1 MSKSLKIKRNITVK
15 TIVTEEFKKN
25 SSQEINKELQLI
37 DSQIMQLELQSK
49 QMQDQL
55 ANDFSASENAP
66 QIRQAL
72 TEISQRLTQY
82 AGVKQELLQQ
92 RENINSLETG
102 NLINT
107 GSLEN
112 YVEISVGDNI
122 YEKYKT
128 ASIIVKDGII
138 QEIRT

>member
-25 SSQEINKELQLI
+25 SSQEINKELQLL

-55 ANDFSASENAP
+55 ANDFSVSENAP
-66 QIRQAL
+66 QIRQAIN
-72 TEISQRLTQY
+72 EISQRLTQY

-92 RENINSLETG
+92 RENINGLEPG

-107 GSLEN
+107 GNLEN

-138 QEIRT
+138 QEIRE

>member
-1 MSKSLKIKRNITVK
+1 MSKSIKIKRNVTVK

-25 SSQEINKELQLI
+25 SNHEINKELQLL

-55 ANDFSASENAP
+55 ANDFSATENAP
-66 QIRQAL
+66 QLRQAVM
-72 TEISQRLTQY
+72 EISQRLAQL
-82 AGVKQELLQQ
+82 AGLKQELLTQ
-92 RENINSLETG
+92 RENINGLEIG

-112 YVEISVGDNI
+112 YVEIAVGDNI

-128 ASIIVKDGII
+128 AHIIVKDGII
-138 QEIRT
+138 QDIMA

>member
-1 MSKSLKIKRNITVK
+1 MSKSIKIKRNITVK
-15 TIVTEEFKKN
+15 TVVTEEFKKN
-25 SSQEINKELQLI
+25 SSQEITKELQLL
-37 DSQIMQLELQSK
+37 DNQIMQLELQSK

-55 ANDFSASENAP
+55 ANDFTASDNAP
-66 QIRQAL
+66 QIRQAVI
-72 TEISQRLTQY
+72 EISQRLTQF

-92 RENINSLETG
+92 RENINGLEPG

-112 YVEISVGDNI
+112 YVEISEGDNI
-122 YEKYKT
+122 YEKYKA

-138 QEIRT
+138 QEIKA

>member
-138 QEIRT
+138 QEIRA